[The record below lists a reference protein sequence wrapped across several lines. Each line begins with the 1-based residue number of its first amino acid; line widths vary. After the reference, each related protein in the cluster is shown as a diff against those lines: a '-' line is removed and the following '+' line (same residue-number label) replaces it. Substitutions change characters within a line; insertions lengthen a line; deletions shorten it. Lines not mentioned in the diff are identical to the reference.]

1 MELTI
6 SDLSKAYMAPEGGG
20 RLKSLF
26 KERSLK
32 TSWQGGAN
40 KRPKHLESAV
50 KPALKKV
57 SFSLEPGFYGLLGP
71 NGAGKS
77 TLMKIMAGLLLPDF
91 GQVLWNGREIL
102 KMGIE
107 YRRLLGFMPQQ
118 QGLYDGFTGYRFLD
132 YMCAL
137 KEIPQKKAKT
147 EIERVGDIV
156 HLLPELGK
164 KLENYSGGMKQ
175 RILLAASLLGDPKLL
190 ILDEPTAGL
199 DPKERVGLRIKLK
212 ELAKDRIVI
221 VATHV
226 VSDVESVADKLLI
239 LKEGQLVEMGT
250 VKELKG
256 RFTNAGNVEDIYLT
270 LFGEEKV

>member
-6 SDLSKAYMAPEGGG
+6 SDLSKAYMAPTGGG
-20 RLKSLF
+20 RLQSLF

-32 TSWQGGAN
+32 ASWQGSVK
-40 KRPKHLESAV
+40 KRPEHPGNAV

-137 KEIPQKKAKT
+137 KEIPGKKAKT

-175 RILLAASLLGDPKLL
+175 RILLAASLLGEPKLL

-270 LFGEEKV
+270 LFGEAEV

>member
-6 SDLSKAYMAPEGGG
+6 SDLSKAYMAPTGGG

-32 TSWQGGAN
+32 ASWQGSAK
-40 KRPKHLESAV
+40 KRPEHLESAV

-77 TLMKIMAGLLLPDF
+77 KLMKIMAGLLLPDF

-132 YMCAL
+132 YMCVL

-175 RILLAASLLGDPKLL
+175 RILLAASLLGEPKLL

-199 DPKERVGLRIKLK
+199 DPKERVGLRTKLK

-256 RFTNAGNVEDIYLT
+256 RFTNAGIVEDIYLT
-270 LFGEEKV
+270 LFGEAEV